1 MKGGHGMNT
10 LNQLNDALEYI
21 ERNLE
26 YEVDDNEIA
35 RRAYCSVYHFKR
47 MFSFLA
53 GIPLQEYIRR
63 RRLTLAALELQDR
76 SVKVIDIAVKY
87 GYQSPDAF
95 TRAFQSLHGISPSE
109 ARLSSRSLKAY
120 PPMTFRLTIGGRE
133 PMKYRI
139 EQKDAFQLIG
149 ISNHVVP
156 VSEGDHPGVLQVWRD
171 TDQLTYDQLLALND
185 VQPSGILHV
194 DYHVGEQV
202 GNEYEYLFGV
212 ASSKECPPN
221 FTSLMVP
228 AHTWVVFEILSPW
241 ERGTWHSIYGEW
253 FPTSGYEQV
262 KGPTFQVGGPE
273 ITFGAAK
280 QVYTKYHEVEFWV
293 PVVKVRL

>member
-1 MKGGHGMNT
+1 MNT
-10 LNQLNDALEYI
+10 LNQLNDALAYI
-21 ERNLE
+21 EQNLE

-95 TRAFQSLHGISPSE
+95 TRAFQSMHGITPTE

-120 PPMTFRLTIGGRE
+120 PPMTFRLSIGGQE

-139 EQKDAFQLIG
+139 EQKEAFQLIG
-149 ISNHVVP
+149 VTAHVVP
-156 VSEGDHPGVLQVWRD
+156 VPEGDHPAILKLWRD
-171 TDQLTYDQLLALND
+171 TSQETYDQMLALND

-212 ASSKECPPN
+212 ASSQPCPPN
-221 FTSLMVP
+221 LTSLKVP
-228 AHTWVVFEILSPW
+228 AHTWVVFEIQAPW
-241 ERGTWHSIYGEW
+241 EQGTWHSIYGEW

-262 KGPTFQVGGPE
+262 KGPTIQVGGHE
-273 ITFGAAK
+273 ITLGAEK
-280 QVYTKYHEVEFWV
+280 QVYTKYVDVEYWV
-293 PVVKVRL
+293 PVMKAKQ